1 MSGTAARRALFEA
14 ERGVCQLC
22 SVDAHSLFLS
32 IRALH
37 VRDRPAY
44 LAQTPY
50 ASLPQQT
57 LKKMVMEPKEGMV
70 RELYQNIASG
80 KKRRRLG
87 RAGLCFFFFCQFFCL
102 PSSLLPIPLA
112 ASPLV
117 FAPSLARSRALPN
130 KLPATQAIFLEP
142 TALPQ
147 SDTVHFSHTVLYSV
161 PLFPPFPMKEVNRS
175 EKENRSAKW

>member
-22 SVDAHSLFLS
+22 SLDAHSLFLS

-87 RAGLCFFFFCQFFCL
+87 RAGLCFFSFANSFACVV
-102 PSSLLPIPLA
+102 PSSPFPSRLRRSFSRLHLLARARSPTNCQLRRLSFLSPLHSPSPIPFTFLTPFFFLSPSFPP
-112 ASPLV
+112 SPLPHERGEREQV
-117 FAPSLARSRALPN
+117 R
-130 KLPATQAIFLEP
+130 KG
-142 TALPQ
+142 
-147 SDTVHFSHTVLYSV
+147 
-161 PLFPPFPMKEVNRS
+161 K
-175 EKENRSAKW
+175 